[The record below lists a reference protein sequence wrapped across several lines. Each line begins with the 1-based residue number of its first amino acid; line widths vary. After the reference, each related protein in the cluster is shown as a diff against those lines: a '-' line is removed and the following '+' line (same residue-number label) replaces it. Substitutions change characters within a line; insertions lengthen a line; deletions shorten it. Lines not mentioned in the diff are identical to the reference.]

1 MKKRRKAIVC
11 LTALTMALVGIG
23 GTVAYLTSFDSKDNI
38 VAAGNNTTEIEEE
51 FPDPTPTPVESNP
64 EFTKKVWV
72 SNYSPGEDGFNVDC
86 YVRLSLGYSNHD
98 IGKAVVWKNLDR
110 INWILK
116 EDGYYYYRYP
126 LKEGQST
133 TPLFTGFYIDFSR
146 MDKTYLNQIAEFR
159 IQVYE
164 ESVQAEGFSD
174 YLSAWKYYQ
183 EQI

>member
-1 MKKRRKAIVC
+1 M
-11 LTALTMALVGIG
+11 
-23 GTVAYLTSFDSKDNI
+23 
-38 VAAGNNTTEIEEE
+38 
-51 FPDPTPTPVESNP
+51 
-64 EFTKKVWV
+64 
-72 SNYSPGEDGFNVDC
+72 DC

-98 IGKAVVWKNLDR
+98 IGKAVVLKNLDR

-116 EDGYYYYRYP
+116 RRRD
-126 LKEGQST
+126 LSSLSSEGAMYS
-133 TPLFTGFYIDFSR
+133 LTGFYIDFSR

>member
-23 GTVAYLTSFDSKDNI
+23 GTAAYLTSF
-38 VAAGNNTTEIEEE
+38 
-51 FPDPTPTPVESNP
+51 
-64 EFTKKVWV
+64 
-72 SNYSPGEDGFNVDC
+72 
-86 YVRLSLGYSNHD
+86 
-98 IGKAVVWKNLDR
+98 DR

-146 MDKTYLNQIAEFR
+146 MDKTYLDQISEFR

-164 ESVQAEGFSD
+164 ESVQAAGFSD

>member
-1 MKKRRKAIVC
+1 MDYA
-11 LTALTMALVGIG
+11 
-23 GTVAYLTSFDSKDNI
+23 
-38 VAAGNNTTEIEEE
+38 
-51 FPDPTPTPVESNP
+51 
-64 EFTKKVWV
+64 
-72 SNYSPGEDGFNVDC
+72 
-86 YVRLSLGYSNHD
+86 RLSLGYSNHD
-98 IGKAVVWKNLDR
+98 IGKAVVLKNLDR
-110 INWILK
+110 INWIK